1 MKTIFRILIVLVV
14 FWGCEKKI
22 IEDLPVEIP
31 DNLTFSEHI
40 QPFFTG
46 NCVDCHKS
54 ASSPG
59 SLDLTEGNSFNS
71 ITSGG
76 KINTTD
82 AKESSLY
89 IYVKDG
95 HQKGGPGIQDPT
107 IAAYILA
114 WVEQGALDN

>member
-40 QPFFTG
+40 QPFFTD
-46 NCVDCHKS
+46 NCTSCHKS
-54 ASSPG
+54 SSSPG
-59 SLDLTEGNSFNS
+59 GLDLTEGLSYAS
-71 ITSGG
+71 ITTGG
-76 KINTTD
+76 KIDLENP
-82 AKESSLY
+82 KESSLY
-89 IYVKDG
+89 KYVKEG
-95 HQKGGPGIQDPT
+95 HQGYQDPV